1 MVITFKIVLMRSCN
15 RHDGSTK
22 IITTR
27 PCANMSFKLFELM
40 LKIGT
45 LLAITP
51 TSPSVNE
58 SETIR
63 RKLYALLV
71 VATLAAGVV
80 FSSTA
85 LNFYRDSFGLLRLIL
100 YQNDLILSVL
110 SFYVITSYTF
120 WKRRQWTEFVRRL
133 EASAKMVQMDKT
145 GESTILHYVFLV
157 LSHAVFFAVITY
169 KMYSWYQIHGY
180 GVVKWYNV
188 RVVEEYIC
196 FFYVILLAT
205 LVNTFREMYK
215 RLNRNL
221 ALWLAREG
229 ELGAVVRKTGFVCCF
244 LKETVNVFN
253 DLFGWPIFFLVGHV
267 THQILLYAF
276 FAIWNKT
283 NSLEVS
289 SNALAVLVMLVSFT
303 LKARILCTYRGIPK
317 V

>member
-1 MVITFKIVLMRSCN
+1 
-15 RHDGSTK
+15 
-22 IITTR
+22 
-27 PCANMSFKLFELM
+27 MSFKLFELM

-188 RVVEEYIC
+188 RVVEE
-196 FFYVILLAT
+196 
-205 LVNTFREMYK
+205 
-215 RLNRNL
+215 
-221 ALWLAREG
+221 
-229 ELGAVVRKTGFVCCF
+229 
-244 LKETVNVFN
+244 
-253 DLFGWPIFFLVGHV
+253 
-267 THQILLYAF
+267 
-276 FAIWNKT
+276 
-283 NSLEVS
+283 
-289 SNALAVLVMLVSFT
+289 
-303 LKARILCTYRGIPK
+303 CTK
-317 V
+317 D

>member
-1 MVITFKIVLMRSCN
+1 MLITFKIVLMRSCN

-145 GESTILHYVFLV
+145 GESTILHYVFIV
-157 LSHAVFFAVITY
+157 LSHAIFFAVITY

-244 LKETVNVFN
+244 LRSQRLQRSLRMADIFSCGTRNPSDSALRLLR
-253 DLFGWPIFFLVGHV
+253 DLEQNEF
-267 THQILLYAF
+267 
-276 FAIWNKT
+276 
-283 NSLEVS
+283 S
-289 SNALAVLVMLVSFT
+289 
-303 LKARILCTYRGIPK
+303 
-317 V
+317 